1 MATKQSIALS
11 FYRNT
16 NPYLKDKA
24 GNLLKEI
31 KVVDGKAVERP
42 IPDKNTWTNN
52 IKVCF
57 SVLDTKA
64 DVKVPSSLT
73 KDFILQMKAE
83 KDSASAPLQFKADS
97 DYDLKPNSVS
107 TGIVDDKPVIFATYT
122 PHGAKFTSKLS
133 LAL

>member
-1 MATKQSIALS
+1 MKTIALL

-16 NPYLKDKA
+16 NPYVTDDK
-24 GNLLKEI
+24 GNILEEI
-31 KVVDGKAVERP
+31 KVIDNKATKVSIVDKT
-42 IPDKNTWTNN
+42 TWTNN

-83 KDSASAPLQFKADS
+83 KDSAKAPLQLVPNV
-97 DYDLKPNSVS
+97 DYDLKASSVAP
-107 TGIVDDKPVIFATYT
+107 GKIGDDPVIFATYT

>member
-1 MATKQSIALS
+1 MKTNALL

-16 NPYLKDKA
+16 NPYVTDDK
-24 GNLLKEI
+24 GNILEEI
-31 KVVDGKAVERP
+31 KVIDNKATKVSIVDKT
-42 IPDKNTWTNN
+42 TWTNN

-83 KDSASAPLQFKADS
+83 KDSAKAPLQFVPNV
-97 DYDLKPNSVS
+97 DYDLKASSVAP
-107 TGIVDDKPVIFATYT
+107 GKIGDDPVIFATYT

>member
-1 MATKQSIALS
+1 MKTIALL

-83 KDSASAPLQFKADS
+83 KDSAKAPLQFVPNV
-97 DYDLKPNSVS
+97 DYDLKASSVAP
-107 TGIVDDKPVIFATYT
+107 GKIGDDPVIFATYT

>member
-1 MATKQSIALS
+1 MKTIALL

-16 NPYLKDKA
+16 NPYVTDDK
-24 GNLLKEI
+24 GNILEEI
-31 KVVDGKAVERP
+31 KVIDNKATKVSIVDKT
-42 IPDKNTWTNN
+42 TWTNN

-57 SVLDTKA
+57 SGLDTKA

-83 KDSASAPLQFKADS
+83 KDSAKAPLQFVPNV
-97 DYDLKPNSVS
+97 DYDLKASSVAP
-107 TGIVDDKPVIFATYT
+107 GKIGDDPVIFATYT

>member
-1 MATKQSIALS
+1 MKTIALL

-16 NPYLKDKA
+16 NPYVTDDK
-24 GNLLKEI
+24 GNILEEI
-31 KVVDGKAVERP
+31 KVIDNKATKVSIVDKT
-42 IPDKNTWTNN
+42 TWTNN

-83 KDSASAPLQFKADS
+83 KDSAKAPLQFVPNV
-97 DYDLKPNSVS
+97 DYDLKASSVAP
-107 TGIVDDKPVIFATYT
+107 GKIGDDPVIFATYT

>member
-1 MATKQSIALS
+1 MKTIALL

-16 NPYLKDKA
+16 NPYVVDNKGNIQKELKVVNNQATEVPLVDKA
-24 GNLLKEI
+24 
-31 KVVDGKAVERP
+31 
-42 IPDKNTWTNN
+42 TWTNN

-73 KDFILQMKAE
+73 KDFILEMKAE
-83 KDSASAPLQFKADS
+83 KDSAKAPFQFLPNV
-97 DYDLKPNSVS
+97 DYDLKSSSVA
-107 TGIVDDKPVIFATYT
+107 TGTVDDKPVIFATYT

-133 LAL
+133 LAV

>member
-1 MATKQSIALS
+1 MKTIALL
-11 FYRNT
+11 FYLNT
-16 NPYLKDKA
+16 NPYVTDDK
-24 GNLLKEI
+24 GNILEEI
-31 KVVDGKAVERP
+31 KVIDNKATKVSIVDKT
-42 IPDKNTWTNN
+42 TWTNN

-83 KDSASAPLQFKADS
+83 KDSAKAPLQFVPNV
-97 DYDLKPNSVS
+97 DYDLKASSVAP
-107 TGIVDDKPVIFATYT
+107 GKIGDDPVIFATYT

>member
-1 MATKQSIALS
+1 MKTIALL

-16 NPYLKDKA
+16 NPYVTDDK
-24 GNLLKEI
+24 GNILEEI
-31 KVVDGKAVERP
+31 KVIDNKATKVSIVDKT
-42 IPDKNTWTNN
+42 TWTNN

-83 KDSASAPLQFKADS
+83 KDSAKAPLQFVPDV
-97 DYDLKPNSVS
+97 DYDLKASSVAP
-107 TGIVDDKPVIFATYT
+107 GKIGDDPVIFATYT